1 MRKLSSSYKIGA
13 IGLLS
18 FLAITIMPIDG
29 EINANDGKH
38 YGLLTLVQYDENSNE
53 VFFQSTH
60 NRLVNEGETFLLG
73 ASVFNNAASPVDNT
87 AIGAICIKGG
97 GAIDAASETET
108 AVLFESDNTITEPNC
123 IVDDTTTGFV
133 DITTTP
139 GTAVI
144 GPLTFNEPTHIG
156 ATETI
161 LGIGICQSNGAVT
174 PYTDCSVAGI
184 LFAIVDTADITLA
197 AAETV
202 QITYTFDIT
211 SPSD

>member
-1 MRKLSSSYKIGA
+1 MIKLPSSYKIGA
-13 IGLLS
+13 IGLLAI
-18 FLAITIMPIDG
+18 LAITTVPFDG
-29 EINANDGKH
+29 ETNSNEGKL
-38 YGLLTLVQYDENSNE
+38 YGLLTLVQYDENSIE
-53 VFFQSTH
+53 VFSQSTH

-73 ASVFNNAASPVDNT
+73 ATFYNATTTGAANDQ
-87 AIGAICIKGG
+87 IGAICIKGG
-97 GAIDAASETET
+97 GAIDAGSEAET

-123 IVDDTTTGFV
+123 IVDDTGEGFV
-133 DITTTP
+133 DITSTQ

-156 ATETI
+156 NGETI

-174 PYTDCSVAGI
+174 PYIDCSSAGI

-197 AAETV
+197 TAETV

-211 SPSD
+211 SIND